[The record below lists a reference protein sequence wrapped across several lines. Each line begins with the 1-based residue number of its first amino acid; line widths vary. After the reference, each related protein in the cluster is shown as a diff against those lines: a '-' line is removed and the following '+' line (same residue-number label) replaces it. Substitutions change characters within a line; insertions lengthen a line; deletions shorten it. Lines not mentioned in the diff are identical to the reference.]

1 MSEFDVTVVT
11 LRSGTQ
17 TVRVDAEDAAAARKL
32 VQTECDADEGH
43 CPPESCRDDVE
54 STVTDVRQV
63 MHGAVT
69 VTGARGTR
77 QRAPVRM
84 TP

>member
-1 MSEFDVTVVT
+1 MVVTV
-11 LRSGTQ
+11 RSGTYA
-17 TVRVDAEDAAAARKL
+17 VRVEADDAAAARKL
-32 VQTECDADEGH
+32 IQTECDANEGH
-43 CPPESCRDDVE
+43 CPPESCSDDVE

-63 MHGAVT
+63 KHGV
-69 VTGARGTR
+69 VPITGARGTA

>member
-1 MSEFDVTVVT
+1 MVVTV
-11 LRSGTQ
+11 RSGTH
-17 TVRVDAEDAAAARKL
+17 TVRVEADDAVAARKL
-32 VQTECDADEGH
+32 IQTECDANEGH

-63 MHGAVT
+63 MHGVVT

>member
-1 MSEFDVTVVT
+1 LPEFDVMVVT
-11 LRSGTQ
+11 VRSGTH
-17 TVRVDAEDAAAARKL
+17 TVRVEADDAAAARKL
-32 VQTECDADEGH
+32 IQTECDANEGH

-63 MHGAVT
+63 MHRVVP
-69 VTGARGTR
+69 VTGARGTA